1 MQPLEVRTINQ
12 WPVDKYEDT
21 QLAILIELYRGIAQD
36 YCNEVFLDGY
46 EPMGVKKFIADSI
59 KHCENSGIASQ
70 SMGTVSI
77 SFTQDLPATLYQS
90 LEPYKK
96 LRW

>member
-1 MQPLEVRTINQ
+1 MKPLEVRTINQ
-12 WPVDKYEDT
+12 WPADKYEDT

-36 YCNEVFLDGY
+36 TCNDVFVDGF

-59 KHCENSGIASQ
+59 KHCENYGISSQ
-70 SMGTVSI
+70 SMGSVSI
-77 SFTQDLPATLYQS
+77 SFTQDLPKELYNTLN
-90 LEPYKK
+90 PYKK